1 MRFLPILLA
10 AFLVAGCAGT
20 ATDTQPAEPKP
31 EPMAEQK
38 VPVETLKASYEN
50 AKAAYDSAAADATK
64 KAYVD
69 ATVAYATG
77 MMAGD
82 GKPSEKYPGAIRL
95 YDEALALDPKNDEAK
110 ANKQLILDIYKS
122 MGKEPPK

>member
-1 MRFLPILLA
+1 
-10 AFLVAGCAGT
+10 LVAVCVVGCSA
-20 ATDTQPAEPKP
+20 PAENASKTEPRP
-31 EPMAEQK
+31 EPAADQK
-38 VPVETLKASYEN
+38 IPVETLKASYESTK
-50 AKAAYDSAAADATK
+50 KAFNSDGSEANK

-77 MMAGD
+77 VMAGE
-82 GKPSEKYPGAIRL
+82 GPPREKYPGAIKL

-110 ANKQLILDIYKS
+110 ANKQLILDIYES